1 MTNGKTGKPT
11 ILKDKSRVLVVG
23 CGPAGSLFAI
33 HLLREAKKT
42 QTILSITL
50 IDSRVVQEPFSN
62 EWTLKGCNFCAGVIS
77 PRLYNALAKNGLKP
91 PQKVVNTEFSH
102 IWIHGLWKNFP
113 LKVPSFQKVCSV
125 FRGIL
130 PPDRELRGKGF
141 DNFLLKKALEQ
152 GASVI
157 NGYVETIRYS
167 CTRKPILIITPLSGK
182 KFSIESDFVCIAT
195 GMNAP
200 AKKKQRQSRFIRSY
214 QTLNPSFVP
223 PGVRPTLVFE
233 LKPGRAYL
241 KKHMD
246 KELYLIVSGSKKL
259 HLDHIVLVPKQGY
272 LTVALTGKSI
282 DSASLPE
289 DTARIIR
296 QFLSLPHVRGILP
309 HITPDNTPI
318 ACSCCPNMV
327 ISPSRSPFEDRI
339 SMVGDAMGARLY
351 RDGLY
356 SAFISAQ
363 RLAQTII
370 HTGVDKKSL
379 EQENKEVIQWI
390 RKDNRYG
397 KVLFALIQAILKSDI
412 LSRILYQTFATEMKF
427 KKMTQWPMGNVLWK
441 IGSGGADYAHIFREF
456 MRIPVFCSLLTGG
469 VKTLRNILTELFF
482 GLNWETYG
490 RYPTVILKEKR
501 NYIKQSI
508 SAPLAITL
516 DTSPQME
523 RMYTIKIRASSR
535 AIFKELGKFGDADAK
550 FLKLRFVDVKRI
562 SGLPNHIGSIIRY
575 KLKIL
580 PVSMDVCLARCIPNK
595 SLLYDPQE
603 LFTSHGKLLFDI
615 TPTNDGNN
623 RLTIYTAFNFKK
635 GHGMISRIFWKLFKH
650 TFPDYAHDVVWNHAI
665 CCIKTLAERQTNSY
679 ESL

>member
-1 MTNGKTGKPT
+1 MPT

-33 HLLREAKKT
+33 KLLREAKETRKT
-42 QTILSITL
+42 LSITL
-50 IDSRVVQEPFSN
+50 IDSRVIQEPFSN

-77 PRLYNALAKNGLKP
+77 PRLYNALAKNSLKP
-91 PQKVVNTEFSH
+91 PQEVVNTEFSH

-130 PPDRELRGKGF
+130 PPDRPPWDKGF

-157 NGYVETIRYS
+157 TGSVETIQYS
-167 CTRKPILIITPLSGK
+167 CTRKPILTVNSLSGK
-182 KFSIESDFVCIAT
+182 KISIESDFVCIAT

-200 AKKKQRQSRFIRSY
+200 AEKNRRQSRFIRSY
-214 QTLNPSFVP
+214 KTLNPSFVP

-241 KKHMD
+241 KKHMN
-246 KELYLIVSGSKKL
+246 KELYLIVSGSKNL
-259 HLDHIVLVPKQGY
+259 HLDHIVLVPKHEY
-272 LTVALTGKSI
+272 LSVALTGKSI

-289 DTARIIR
+289 DTDRIIR

-318 ACSCCPNMV
+318 VCSCCPKMV
-327 ISPSRSPFEDRI
+327 ISPSLSPFEDRI

-363 RLAQTII
+363 CLAQTII
-370 HTGVDKKSL
+370 HKGIDKKSL
-379 EQENKEVIQWI
+379 EHGNKKVIQWLK
-390 RKDNRYG
+390 KDNQYG
-397 KVLFALIQAILKSDI
+397 KVLFTLIQAILKSDI

-427 KKMTQWPMGNVLWK
+427 KQMTQWPMGNVLWK
-441 IGSGGADYAHIFREF
+441 IGSGSADYTKIFREI
-456 MRIPVFCSLLTGG
+456 MSMPVFYSILTGG
-469 VKTLRNILTELFF
+469 IKTLRNILTEMFF

-508 SAPLAITL
+508 SAPLGITL
-516 DTSPQME
+516 DTAPQME

-535 AIFKELGKFGDADAK
+535 AIFEELGKFGDADAK

-562 SGLPNHIGSIIRY
+562 SGVPNKVGSIVRY
-575 KLKIL
+575 KLNAL
-580 PVSMDVCLARCIPNK
+580 PVSMDVCLVRCIPNK

-603 LFTSHGKLLFDI
+603 LFTSHGRLLFDI

-635 GHGMISRIFWKLFKH
+635 GNRMISRIFWKLFKH

-665 CCIKTLAERQTNSY
+665 CCIKARAEQNTY
-679 ESL
+679 

>member
-1 MTNGKTGKPT
+1 M
-11 ILKDKSRVLVVG
+11 VG

-33 HLLREAKKT
+33 HLLREAQKT
-42 QTILSITL
+42 RKTLSITL
-50 IDSRVVQEPFSN
+50 IDNRVVQEPFSN

-77 PRLYNALAKNGLKP
+77 PRLYKALVKNNLKP
-91 PQKVVNTEFSH
+91 PREVVYTEFSH

-130 PPDRELRGKGF
+130 PPGREPRDKGF

-157 NGYVETIRYS
+157 AGSVETIQYS
-167 CTRKPILIITPLSGK
+167 CTHKPVLTVNPLSGK

-200 AKKKQRQSRFIRSY
+200 AEKNRRQSRFISSY
-214 QTLNPSFVP
+214 QALNPSFKP

-246 KELYLIVSGSKKL
+246 KEVYLIVSGSKQL
-259 HLDHIVLVPKQGY
+259 HLDHIVLVPKREY

-282 DSASLPE
+282 DTASLPE
-289 DTARIIR
+289 DTDRIIR

-327 ISPSRSPFEDRI
+327 VSPSRAPFEDRI

-356 SAFISAQ
+356 SAFVSAQ
-363 RLAQTII
+363 RLAQTVI

-379 EQENKEVIQWI
+379 EQGNMEVIQWLK
-390 RKDNRYG
+390 KDNRYG
-397 KVLFALIQAILKSDI
+397 KVLFALIQAILKSDL
-412 LSRILYQTFATEMKF
+412 LSRVLYQTFATEMKF
-427 KKMTQWPMGNVLWK
+427 KKMTRWPMGNVLWK
-441 IGSGGADYAHIFREF
+441 IGSGGADYANIFREL
-456 MRIPVFCSLLTGG
+456 MRIPVFYSLLTGG
-469 VKTLRNILTELFF
+469 IKTLRNILTELFF

-501 NYIKQSI
+501 DYIKQSI
-508 SAPLAITL
+508 SAPLEIDL
-516 DTSPQME
+516 DTVPEME
-523 RMYTIKIRASSR
+523 RMYTIKIRASSK
-535 AIFKELGKFGDADAK
+535 AIFKELGKFGDADAR
-550 FLKLRFVDVKRI
+550 FLRLRFVDVKRI
-562 SGLPNHIGSIIRY
+562 SGLPNHVGSIIRY
-575 KLKIL
+575 RLKAL
-580 PVSMDVCLARCIPNK
+580 PVSMDVRLARCIPNK

-603 LFTSHGKLLFDI
+603 LFTSQGKLLFDI
-615 TPTNDGNN
+615 TPTKDGNN
-623 RLTIYTAFNFKK
+623 RLTIYTAFDFKK
-635 GHGMISRIFWKLFKH
+635 GHGRISRIFWKLFKH

-665 CCIKTLAERQTNSY
+665 CCIKAQAERQTD
-679 ESL
+679 